1 MKKHLLG
8 IEIFTLLLF
17 GFFSVLLFYSIGFS
31 IQSLEQIILMSLILL
46 MMLLTFALGFIRGVV
61 MSLLVLILLGIYIT
75 YEVVLNQRQL
85 PWDYLMLMIAIPVG
99 SFIIGSIQRLVH
111 QSKIKCERCSYI
123 ADKLVHIDETT
134 GFGNGREFLVDLE
147 IEMAKSKRYQYP
159 LTVGI
164 LEIQYYQ
171 ELLRLYG
178 DNADRVFEKLA
189 EAINATIRIE
199 DTKYRVEKD
208 RIALILPH
216 TSLKDAKILK
226 NRLKDGI
233 AEIEIPASKDVK
245 KSFLITSKL
254 AFLEY
259 HKDIINNVEYK
270 SLAVAELEY
279 DV

>member
-8 IEIFTLLLF
+8 IEMFTLMLF
-17 GFFSVLLFYSIGFS
+17 GFFSLLLFYSISFS
-31 IQSLEQIILMSLILL
+31 IQSLEQMVLVALILL
-46 MMLLTFALGFIRGVV
+46 MMLLTFVIGFIRGVV
-61 MSLLVLILLGIYIT
+61 TSLLVLIGLGIYMT
-75 YEVVLNQRQL
+75 YEVMLNQWQL

-99 SFIIGSIQRLVH
+99 TFIIGSIQRLVQ
-111 QSKIKCERCSYI
+111 QSKTKCQRCSYI
-123 ADKLVHIDETT
+123 AEKLVHIDETT

-147 IEMAKSKRYQYP
+147 IEMARAKRYQYP

-178 DNADRVFEKLA
+178 DNANKVFEKLA
-189 EAINATIRIE
+189 EAINKTIRIE
-199 DTKYRVEKD
+199 DAKYRIDKD
-208 RIALILPH
+208 QIALILPH

-226 NRLKDGI
+226 KRLKDGI
-233 AEIEIPASKDVK
+233 AEIEIPATKEMK

-259 HKDIINNVEYK
+259 SQDIINNVEYK